1 MQLVSDAMQ
10 VQVLLF
16 HWMSCVAVLFMQGL
30 PANVHHDK
38 HKNCCDMSAGKQAEV
53 LNILLEDLL
62 EGHAVSETKLKEVL
76 GHTPIQVLTL
86 VCSLHVAPVSF
97 PYEFKAVIASLLVN
111 GARRFTLQPFRI
123 SECLQVGVG
132 ALLGLLVGLFFPI
145 PPVISVV

>member
-16 HWMSCVAVLFMQGL
+16 HWMACVAVLFMQGL
-30 PANVHHDK
+30 PANIQHDK
-38 HKNCCDMSAGKQAEV
+38 RKNCCDVSAGKQAEV

-86 VCSLHVAPVSF
+86 VCSLHVVPVSF

-111 GARRFTLQPFRI
+111 GARHFTLQPLRI

-145 PPVISVV
+145 PPVISVA